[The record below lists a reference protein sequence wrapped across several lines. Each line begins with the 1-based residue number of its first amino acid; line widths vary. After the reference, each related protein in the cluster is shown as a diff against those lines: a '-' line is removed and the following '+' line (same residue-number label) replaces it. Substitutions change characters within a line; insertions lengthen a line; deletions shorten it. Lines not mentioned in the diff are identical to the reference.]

1 MNNFWKFVFKK
12 YSRHFVFKNIRVH
25 SCVFV
30 YIRVK
35 KYSRQFVF

>member
-1 MNNFWKFVFKK
+1 MDNFWKFVFK
-12 YSRHFVFKNIRVH
+12 NIRVY

-30 YIRVK
+30 YICVK